1 MLKNISRVII
11 YNMIEECPKVS
22 GLPLLELILSKD
34 YSSEISKM
42 NDEYYYW
49 DKVKYNTPK
58 GIKKEDF
65 WVLVKYSRTANSKTY
80 SFNTCTFSLFL
91 TNKMQEYL
99 HNFDMNFGGT
109 IASSDILLDKNK
121 QYYLLSSIMEEA
133 IASSQMEGA
142 STTRKV
148 AKEMLRKQSKPKDK
162 SQQMILNNY
171 NTIRYL
177 SEHKNDNLSP
187 ELLLTIHKQ
196 ITEKTLDNSKD
207 EGQFRSDNNIYV
219 VNGITGEVAHE
230 PPSFRQIKK
239 VVQQLC
245 RFINEDKEFIHPII
259 KAIILHFMISYLH
272 PFVDGNGRTARSLFY
287 WYMLKKG
294 YWLTEYLS
302 ISRIIY
308 KSKTQ
313 YEKAFLYTEHDDFDL
328 GYFVNY
334 NLKVLNQAFE
344 ELNNYLERKAKENAA
359 LLENRIPGLNERQIQ
374 IVKLCSEKPSSMFTS
389 KDLETRFTVSV
400 KTIRSDLEGL
410 VSVGLMETVPLN
422 KRLTGYTRSKNF
434 EIRLEEIKGN

>member
-1 MLKNISRVII
+1 
-11 YNMIEECPKVS
+11 MIEECPKIS
-22 GLPLLELILSKD
+22 GIPFTEILLNRD
-34 YSSEISKM
+34 YASDISKM

-49 DKVKYNTPK
+49 DKVKYHSPK
-58 GIKKEDF
+58 GIKPEEF
-65 WVLVKYSRTANSKTY
+65 WAAIKYSRTFNSKTY
-80 SFNTCTFSLFL
+80 NFHTCIFSIFE
-91 TNKMQEYL
+91 TSKMQEYL

-109 IASSDILLDKNK
+109 IASSDIISNKNR

-148 AKEMLRKQSKPKDK
+148 AKEMLRKQAKPKDK

-177 SEHKNDNLSP
+177 SEHKNDSLTP
-187 ELLLTIHKQ
+187 ELLLEIHRQ
-196 ITEKTLDNSKD
+196 ITEKTLDDPND
-207 EGQFRSDNNIYV
+207 EGKFRTDDNIFV
-219 VNGITGEVAHE
+219 VNGITGEVAHD
-230 PPSFRQIKK
+230 PPSHKQIMNT
-239 VVQQLC
+239 VTQLC
-245 RFINEDKEFIHPII
+245 IFANEDKTFVHPII
-259 KAIILHFMISYLH
+259 KAIIIHFMISYLH

-308 KSKTQ
+308 KTKGQ

-328 GYFVNY
+328 GYFINY
-334 NLKVLNQAFE
+334 NLKVLNDAFNELQA
-344 ELNNYLERKAKENAA
+344 YLERKAQENTS
-359 LLENRIPGLNERQIQ
+359 LLEYRIPGINERQMQ
-374 IVKLCSEKPSSMFTS
+374 IIKICIKTPNSSFTS
-389 KDLETRFTVSV
+389 KDLETRFNVSV

-410 VSVGLMETVPLN
+410 VELGLLTTVPLN
-422 KRLTGYTRSKNF
+422 KRLTAYTRAKNF
-434 EIRLEEIKGN
+434 EERLEEIKGN

>member
-1 MLKNISRVII
+1 
-11 YNMIEECPKVS
+11 MIEECPK
-22 GLPLLELILSKD
+22 EFHIENILRIFLNN
-34 YSSEISKM
+34 ENAEVISKI

-49 DKVKYNTPK
+49 DKVKYHTPK
-58 GIKKEDF
+58 GFAQEDF
-65 WVLVKYSRTANSKTY
+65 WAAVKYLRKSNYKKY
-80 SFNTCTFSLFL
+80 SFYTCELSLFE
-91 TNKMQEYL
+91 TNKMQEIL
-99 HNFDMNFGGT
+99 HNIDMNFGGVL
-109 IASSDILLDKNK
+109 ASSSIIPDKNK

-148 AKEMLRKQSKPKDK
+148 AKEMLRKQAKPKDK

-177 SEHKNDNLSP
+177 SAHKNQGLTP
-187 ELLLTIHKQ
+187 ELLLDIHKQ
-196 ITEKTLDNSKD
+196 ITENTLDNPED
-207 EGQFRSDNNIYV
+207 EGRFRTDDNIHVMNV
-219 VNGITGEVAHE
+219 MTGEIAHE
-230 PPSFRQIKK
+230 PPSYILLEDSII
-239 VVQQLC
+239 QLC
-245 RFINEDKEFIHPII
+245 IFINEDKTFIHPII

-308 KSKTQ
+308 KSKNQ
-313 YEKAFLYTEHDDFDL
+313 YEKAFLYTEHDEFDL

-334 NLKVLNQAFE
+334 NLKVFNEAFN
-344 ELNNYLERKAKENAA
+344 ELKLYLERKAQENAA
-359 LLENRIPGLNERQIQ
+359 ILEYRIPGLNERQIQ
-374 IVKLCSEKPSSMFTS
+374 IIKICAEKPASMFTS
-389 KDLETRFTVSV
+389 KELETRFNVSV

-434 EIRLEEIKGN
+434 ELRLEEIKGN

>member
-1 MLKNISRVII
+1 
-11 YNMIEECPKVS
+11 MIEECPKKFNMDN
-22 GLPLLELILSKD
+22 ILRIFLNNEN
-34 YSSEISKM
+34 SSIISKI

-49 DKVKYNTPK
+49 DKVKYHTPK
-58 GIKKEDF
+58 GIAPEDF
-65 WVLVKYSRTANSKTY
+65 WAAVKYLRKSNYKLY
-80 SFNTCTFSLFL
+80 PFYTCELSLFE
-91 TNKMQEYL
+91 TNKMQEIL
-99 HNFDMNFGGT
+99 HNIDMNFGGVL
-109 IASSDILLDKNK
+109 ASSSIIPDKNK

-148 AKEMLRKQSKPKDK
+148 AKEMLRKQAKPKDK

-177 SEHKNDNLSP
+177 SAHKEQGLTP
-187 ELLLTIHKQ
+187 ELLLNIHKQ
-196 ITEKTLDNSKD
+196 ITENTLDNPED
-207 EGQFRSDNNIYV
+207 EGRFRTDDNIFV
-219 VNGITGEVAHE
+219 VNGITGEVAHD
-230 PPSFRQIKK
+230 PPSYKQIEDSII
-239 VVQQLC
+239 QLC
-245 RFINEDKEFIHPII
+245 IFINEDKTFIHPII

-313 YEKAFLYTEHDDFDL
+313 YEKAFLYTEHDEFDL

-334 NLKVLNQAFE
+334 NLKVFNEAFE
-344 ELNNYLERKAKENAA
+344 ELKIYLERKSKENAA
-359 LLENRIPGLNERQIQ
+359 ILEYRIPGLNERQIQ
-374 IVKLCSEKPSSMFTS
+374 IVKICEKKPNSMFTS
-389 KDLETRFTVSV
+389 KDLETRFNVSV
-400 KTIRSDLEGL
+400 KTLRSDLEGL
-410 VSVGLMETVPLN
+410 VFVGLMETVPLN

-434 EIRLEEIKGN
+434 ETRLEEIKGN

>member
-1 MLKNISRVII
+1 
-11 YNMIEECPKVS
+11 MIEECPKIS
-22 GLPLLELILSKD
+22 GIPFTEILLNRD
-34 YSSEISKM
+34 YASEISKM

-49 DKVKYNTPK
+49 DKVKYHSPK
-58 GIKKEDF
+58 GIKPEEF
-65 WVLVKYSRTANSKTY
+65 WAAIKYSRTFNSKTY
-80 SFNTCTFSLFL
+80 NFHTCIFSIFE

-109 IASSDILLDKNK
+109 IASSDIISNKNR

-148 AKEMLRKQSKPKDK
+148 AKEMLRKQAKPKDK

-177 SEHKNDNLSP
+177 SEHKNDSLTP
-187 ELLLTIHKQ
+187 ELLLEIHRQ
-196 ITEKTLDNSKD
+196 ITEKTLDDPND
-207 EGQFRSDNNIYV
+207 EGRFRTDDNIFV
-219 VNGITGEVAHE
+219 VNGITGEVAHD
-230 PPSFRQIKK
+230 PPSHKQIMDT
-239 VVQQLC
+239 VTQLC
-245 RFINEDKEFIHPII
+245 IFANEDKTFVHPII
-259 KAIILHFMISYLH
+259 KAIIIHFMISYLH

-308 KSKTQ
+308 KSKGQ

-328 GYFVNY
+328 GYFINY
-334 NLKVLNQAFE
+334 NLRVLNEAFN
-344 ELNNYLERKAKENAA
+344 ELHAYLERKAQENTS
-359 LLENRIPGLNERQIQ
+359 LLEYRIPGINERQMQ
-374 IVKLCSEKPSSMFTS
+374 IIKICIKTPNSTFTS
-389 KDLETRFTVSV
+389 KDLETRFNVSV

-410 VSVGLMETVPLN
+410 VELGLLTTVPLN
-422 KRLTGYTRSKNF
+422 KRLTAYTRAKNF
-434 EIRLEEIKGN
+434 EERLEEIKGN

>member
-1 MLKNISRVII
+1 
-11 YNMIEECPKVS
+11 MIEEAPKKGENISVLEILMNPEYVS
-22 GLPLLELILSKD
+22 AIEKI
-34 YSSEISKM
+34 

-49 DKVKYNTPK
+49 DKVKYHVPK
-58 GIKKEDF
+58 GLKPEDF
-65 WVLVKYSRTANSKTY
+65 WNAVKQTRIIGNNTY
-80 SFNTCTFSLFL
+80 KFSACTFFYRE
-91 TNKMQEYL
+91 TNKMQELL

-109 IASSDILLDKNK
+109 IASSNILSNKNR

-148 AKEMLRKQSKPKDK
+148 AKEMLRKQAKPKDK

-171 NTIRYL
+171 NTIRCL
-177 SEHKNDNLSP
+177 SEHKEDDLSP
-187 ELLLTIHKQ
+187 ELLLEIHKQ
-196 ITEKTLDNSKD
+196 ITEKTLDDSKD
-207 EGQFRSDNNIYV
+207 EGRFRTDNNIFV
-219 VNGITGEVAHE
+219 VNGITGEVAHD
-230 PPSFRQIKK
+230 PPSYTVIKSTIK
-239 VVQQLC
+239 ELC
-245 RFINEDKEFIHPII
+245 KFVNTESRSFVHPII

-308 KSKTQ
+308 KGKNQ
-313 YEKAFLYTEHDDFDL
+313 YEKAFLYTEHDDNDL
-328 GYFVNY
+328 GYFIHY
-334 NLKVLNQAFE
+334 NLNVLNQAFE
-344 ELNNYLERKAKENAA
+344 ELKLYLERKTKENAA
-359 LLENRIPGLNERQIQ
+359 VLEYRIPGLNERQIQ
-374 IVKLCSEKPSSMFTS
+374 IIKIFAEKPSSLFTS
-389 KDLETRFTVSV
+389 KDLETRFNVSV

-410 VSVGLMETVPLN
+410 VSAGLLETVPLN

-434 EIRLEEIKGN
+434 EERLEEIRGN